1 MNLSAPFINRP
12 VMTTFVMLTII
23 LAGWL
28 AFIKLP
34 VTDLPTIQRPHISV
48 DAGYVGAS
56 PETVLNQV
64 TIPLEKE
71 LTHVKGVQEISSTSS
86 PGMASISLCF
96 DLNKEMNEAIR
107 DVQAALNRAEP
118 FLPRDLD
125 PRPAYHLQEGSQE
138 PILYILLT
146 SGSASAGDLHSYAEA
161 YILPRLNRVE
171 GVAQVMTYG
180 PEKSISLRLNPELM
194 AARQIGFNQVIET
207 VRQHTEEMP
216 LGSIQTS
223 SKKLSI
229 ELPGKSMRRKT
240 LKT

>member
-1 MNLSAPFINRP
+1 
-12 VMTTFVMLTII
+12 MTTFVMLTII

-34 VTDLPTIQRPHISV
+34 VTDLPTIERPHIQV
-48 DAGYVGAS
+48 TAGYLGAS

-71 LTHVKGVQEISSTSS
+71 LTHVKGIQEISSISS
-86 PGMASISLCF
+86 PGNSSISLTF
-96 DLNKEMNEAIR
+96 DLSKEMNVAIR

-118 FLPRDLD
+118 ALPKDLD
-125 PRPAYHLQEGSQE
+125 PRPAYQLQEDSQD

-146 SGSASAGDLHSYAEA
+146 SDHSSVGDLRSYADA

-171 GVAQVMTYG
+171 GVAQVMAFG
-180 PEKSISLRLNPELM
+180 SEKSIWLRLNPELM
-194 AARQIGFNQVIET
+194 AARHIGFNQVIET

-216 LGSIQTS
+216 LEAFRQQANGFRS
-223 SKKLSI
+223 SCPRRSPK
-229 ELPGKSMRRKT
+229 GKILRI
-240 LKT
+240 